1 MSVTRSIEA
10 AVRARV
16 SGLATPDVEI
26 VDCDP
31 ALADTAAFCAAYGY
45 AMEDSANAIVVI
57 GKSDPP
63 RFALCLVLATT
74 RLDVNKAVR
83 ARLGTRKASFAP
95 ADTTMALT
103 GMTIGGV
110 TPFAVPDGLPIW
122 VDAAV
127 MGREPDRRRRRQ
139 PPMQGGRPTGD
150 GARAQRRRGRRR
162 PGVSRLVTAIRSG
175 RRTRHRRGG
184 KAVADAHD
192 GLDARPVRAV
202 AEQAAQRAHGDA

>member
-1 MSVTRSIEA
+1 MSNESDVSIEA

-16 SGLATPDVEI
+16 AQLVTPDVEI

-31 ALADTAAFCAAYGY
+31 ALADTAEFCSAYGY

-95 ADTTMALT
+95 ADTTTALT

-110 TPFAVPDGLPIW
+110 TPFAVTDDLPDLGGRRRH
-122 VDAAV
+122 AA
-127 MGREPDRRRRRQ
+127 RPHRRRRRQ
-139 PPMQGGRPTGD
+139 PTVQGSRSAGD
-150 GARAQRRRGRRR
+150 AARAERRRGRRR
-162 PGVSRLVTAIRSG
+162 SCVVD
-175 RRTRHRRGG
+175 
-184 KAVADAHD
+184 AVNSSAC
-192 GLDARPVRAV
+192 
-202 AEQAAQRAHGDA
+202 AQL